1 MLSSPNKGRKL
12 FSYAV
17 LFALAYLDFLHIARG
32 RNHSFVL
39 LSYTEQTIIMVFSV
53 SVAESESPPLL
64 TRRPR
69 LLLGAAQQHC
79 LAY

>member
-53 SVAESESPPLL
+53 SVAESESPPF
-64 TRRPR
+64 
-69 LLLGAAQQHC
+69 
-79 LAY
+79 